1 MKRVISLSGLTNER
15 KYKKG
20 QSILASSSINS
31 PHIVKIINYLVS
43 AGLNKK
49 ELIAQVEEFTER
61 DKECAA
67 IAPNMYAGIA
77 QNSAESAVFNA
88 LRQSKIEVEEAPKLS
103 GITLKALFYAV
114 QVENKQF
121 FPLRDFVKLKTLRGM
136 PNLIPVPSASYPKFN
151 NIDTACIT
159 PKGDI
164 FINSGFAQALIDYAY
179 LKGVKP
185 KKKKY
190 VCNGGDIPD
199 EYCYIEFVIMHELL
213 HYSYGDFYFDKIL
226 KASAR
231 EINYAGDYRSNYK
244 LVASGYEQIPIG
256 LFSDTIN
263 YDVQEKYKDMIDIIR
278 EETKKLRDANQQE
291 NEHEQDQHTDSKGEQ
306 RESDDSGGGDGDDSG
321 GEEGEENEDGD
332 SGGDDSDDSD
342 GGSSNKGTGSKQ
354 GTGKKNSKIGK
365 DEEDID
371 SRAKEVDEEMSKS
384 KDSSSDEINE
394 AKDQEKNRKID
405 KSKLSN
411 QGNDGA
417 KQEIDIANIEPK
429 FNWRQLIKR
438 AVMKAENDTE
448 ESYAKIHRSSITRVK
463 LAVEQGE
470 AATKPG
476 ELLRENF
483 KFALVIDS
491 SGSMSHIIAQVFAEF
506 TKLLKSTDLSGECLL
521 YKFSDIFDI
530 FVVNTKTKSAYHLN
544 RVTRKKGAKTTIGEA
559 LYHFGA
565 GTDFSDAL
573 RKELE
578 KRIEEGYNILIS
590 SDSDILWTGNKE
602 NLMKLVK
609 KAKRNVFVVLDSR
622 STYEMMLKEVDLVTP
637 RNVTYWSA

>member
-20 QSILASSSINS
+20 QSILSSSSINS

-43 AGLNKK
+43 AGLDRKK
-49 ELIAQVEEFTER
+49 LISQVEQFTQR
-61 DKECAA
+61 DLDCAK
-67 IAPNMYAGIA
+67 IAPNMYTGIA

-88 LRQSKIEVEEAPKLS
+88 LWKSDIEVTGAPKLS

-121 FPLRDFVKLKTLRGM
+121 FPLRDFVKMKTLRGM
-136 PNLIPVPSASYPKFN
+136 PNLIPVPSPSYPKFSN
-151 NIDTACIT
+151 VDTACIT

-164 FINSGFAQALIDYAY
+164 FFSSKFAQKLIDYAY

-226 KASAR
+226 KATAR

-278 EETKKLRDANQQE
+278 EETKKLRDANQEE
-291 NEHEQDQHTDSKGEQ
+291 NEHEQDQHTDSKGET
-306 RESDDSGGGDGDDSG
+306 RESDDQQGSGSGGDGEEDDEDSGGGSGSPEDSDED
-321 GEEGEENEDGD
+321 GEEGSGKNSKAGD
-332 SGGDDSDDSD
+332 
-342 GGSSNKGTGSKQ
+342 T
-354 GTGKKNSKIGK
+354 SKIGK
-365 DEEDID
+365 DEGDID

-384 KDSSSDEINE
+384 KDSSSDEIKESKEKDNN
-394 AKDQEKNRKID
+394 AKKID
-405 KSKLSN
+405 RSKLSN
-411 QGNDGA
+411 NGNDGS
-417 KQEIDIANIEPK
+417 KQEIDISKVEPK
-429 FNWRQLIKR
+429 FNWRQIIKR

-476 ELLRENF
+476 ERLREHF

-521 YKFSDIFDI
+521 YKFSDVFDI
-530 FVVNTKTKSAYHLN
+530 FVINTKTKSAYHLN
-544 RVTRKKGAKTTIGEA
+544 RQTRKKGAKTTIGEA

-578 KRIEEGYNILIS
+578 HRIDEGYNVLIA

-622 STYEMMLKEVDLVTP
+622 NTYEMMLREIDLVTP
-637 RNVTYWSA
+637 RNVTYWSE